1 MKTKWLGILG
11 FVLLM
16 AGHQQTIAQKS
27 RLHVLTYKYAKGDK
41 QRVST
46 STYRNFTTTSP
57 VYKNS
62 VYGET
67 AFDVYEE
74 ILDSREELYTMACT
88 FELTRLTRNGENL
101 TYKLARLF
109 KDDVMRLTVDR
120 YGVVDTASVRYENT
134 TGRSKGSMANQTNIV
149 RNFFVPLP
157 DHPVKVGDQWKVT
170 DYYSFDYL
178 STLVGDVRLSQP
190 TVRGAYTLESVDR
203 NRATISLNMEFGGR
217 GDLAEGTNAF
227 GVEFFILVKGEF
239 VLNLTEGKLVSGT
252 LNADVAGLGE
262 LNRAEVQFK
271 GSQTTSFNVELLE

>member
-1 MKTKWLGILG
+1 MKTTWPGILG
-11 FVLLM
+11 LLLVL
-16 AGHQQTIAQKS
+16 AGGQEAIAQKN
-27 RLHVLTYKYAKGDK
+27 RLHVLSYKYAKGDK

-67 AFDVYEE
+67 AFDVYED
-74 ILDSREELYTMACT
+74 ILENREELYTMACT
-88 FELTRLTRNGENL
+88 FELTRWTRNGENL
-101 TYKLARLF
+101 TYKLARMF
-109 KDDVMRLTVDR
+109 KDDVMRLTMDR

-134 TGRSKGSMANQTNIV
+134 AGHTKGRMANQTNIV
-149 RNFFVPLP
+149 RNFFIPLP

-178 STLVGDVRLSQP
+178 STLVGDVRLTQP

-203 NRATISLNMEFGGR
+203 NRATISLNMEIGGR
-217 GDLAEGTNAF
+217 GDLSEGTNAF

-239 VLNLTEGKLVSGT
+239 VLNLTEGKLLSGT

-262 LNRAEVQFK
+262 LNRSEVQFK
-271 GSQTTSFNVELLE
+271 GSQTTSFNVEFLE